1 MKPTNVVR
9 AAVALTVLVGLAGPA
24 LAKEKG
30 KDKSKPP
37 RSNDA
42 CAGGFVWSWPE
53 HKRAFLG
60 VRLLKLTGELRSHFG
75 APADAGVLIGQVE
88 AGGPAQRAG
97 VKVGDVLVAV
107 DGEKVASSW
116 AVLRRLRDRKKGD
129 RVVLRLIR
137 DRKPRELRAT
147 LDARPR
153 PEIEVGRFLDLEG
166 FKELKDG
173 KFQLEFNSRCFDRAM
188 RKMQRELGRHRH
200 LFKNLQQED
209 KLEQR
214 LKQMEQKLRKLEK
227 RLQGRQR
234 TRGRPTAA

>member
-1 MKPTNVVR
+1 MNSAYR
-9 AAVALTVLVGLAGPA
+9 ASGIAALIVLVGLAGPA
-24 LAKEKG
+24 LAKEK
-30 KDKSKPP
+30 KKSKPP
-37 RSNDA
+37 KSDDA
-42 CAGGFVWSWPE
+42 CASGFVWSWPE
-53 HKRAFLG
+53 QKRAFLG

-129 RVVLRLIR
+129 RVVLRVIR

-147 LDARPR
+147 LDARAR

-166 FKELKDG
+166 FKDLKDG
-173 KFQLEFNSRCFDRAM
+173 KFQFKFNSRCFDRAM
-188 RKMQRELGRHRH
+188 RRMQRELGRHRH
-200 LFKNLQQED
+200 LFKNLQREED
-209 KLEQR
+209 LEQR
-214 LKQMEQKLRKLEK
+214 LKQMEQKLRRLEK
-227 RLQGRQR
+227 RLQGRQQA
-234 TRGRPTAA
+234 RGRPTAA

>member
-1 MKPTNVVR
+1 
-9 AAVALTVLVGLAGPA
+9 
-24 LAKEKG
+24 
-30 KDKSKPP
+30 
-37 RSNDA
+37 
-42 CAGGFVWSWPE
+42 
-53 HKRAFLG
+53 
-60 VRLLKLTGELRSHFG
+60 
-75 APADAGVLIGQVE
+75 
-88 AGGPAQRAG
+88 
-97 VKVGDVLVAV
+97 VAV
-107 DGEKVASSW
+107 DGEKVTSSW
-116 AVLRRLRDRKKGD
+116 AVLRRLRGRKKGE

-137 DRKPRELRAT
+137 DRKPHELRAT